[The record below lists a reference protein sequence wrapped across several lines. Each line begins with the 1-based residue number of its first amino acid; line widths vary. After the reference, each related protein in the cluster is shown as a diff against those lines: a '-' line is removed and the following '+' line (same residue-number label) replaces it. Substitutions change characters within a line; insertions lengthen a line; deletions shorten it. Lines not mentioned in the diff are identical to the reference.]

1 MTAWD
6 FLDEA
11 FKGLINAPGFA
22 DALLRL
28 LFITITILILI
39 EISPAKAKPLSN
51 MARKLGRA
59 INADIIDRM
68 VKLEHKAAKEEK
80 DNVRL
85 QLLVLFSDY
94 PQNVS
99 EILEVAHHYFVD
111 LSGDWY
117 MTNMFNNWL
126 TNNNVGQPEWFDP
139 AK

>member
-6 FLDEA
+6 FLDET

-28 LFITITILILI
+28 LFIAIAVMIMI

-59 INADIIDRM
+59 INADISDRM

-94 PQNVS
+94 PENVS

-111 LSGDWY
+111 IQGDWY

-126 TNNNVGQPEWFDP
+126 TKNNVGQPEWFDP
-139 AK
+139 TK

>member
-1 MTAWD
+1 M
-6 FLDEA
+6 
-11 FKGLINAPGFA
+11 GLK
-22 DALLRL
+22 
-28 LFITITILILI
+28 FIAIVVMIMI

-59 INADIIDRM
+59 INADISDRM

-94 PQNVS
+94 PENVS

-126 TNNNVGQPEWFDP
+126 TKNNVGQPEWFNPDI
-139 AK
+139 

>member
-6 FLDEA
+6 FLDDT
-11 FKGLINAPGFA
+11 FKWLFDSSGFA
-22 DALLRL
+22 DALFRL
-28 LFITITILILI
+28 IFVIIAVLVVI
-39 EISPAKAKPLSN
+39 EITPSRAKPLSS
-51 MARKLGRA
+51 MARKFGRA
-59 INADIIDRM
+59 INADISDRM
-68 VKLEHKAAKEEK
+68 VKLEHKAVKEEK

-94 PQNVS
+94 PENVS

-126 TNNNVGQPEWFDP
+126 TKNNVGQPEWFNPDI
-139 AK
+139 

>member
-28 LFITITILILI
+28 LFIAIVVMIMI

-59 INADIIDRM
+59 INADISDRM

-94 PQNVS
+94 PENVS
-99 EILEVAHHYFVD
+99 EILEV
-111 LSGDWY
+111 
-117 MTNMFNNWL
+117 
-126 TNNNVGQPEWFDP
+126 PEWFNPDI
-139 AK
+139 